1 MLQKL
6 FKFFKKSYLET
17 LIFLELSLEDNL
29 YIGPPLDDLDRHHWN
44 GRLVRRHANE
54 DRDRQIWNGK
64 TFCEIHLKL
73 QTPVDISLNYC
84 FKNIV
89 KFSNK
94 QWPVQHAGA
103 AAAESFHNQIEKSQS
118 GLTRLFY

>member
-1 MLQKL
+1 M
-6 FKFFKKSYLET
+6 
-17 LIFLELSLEDNL
+17 EDNL

-94 QWPVQHAGA
+94 QWPVQHTLVQQQRKVFIIR
-103 AAAESFHNQIEKSQS
+103 SKKVN
-118 GLTRLFY
+118 LD

>member
-29 YIGPPLDDLDRHHWN
+29 YIDPPLDDLDRHHWS
-44 GRLVRRHANE
+44 GRLVRRHATE

-64 TFCEIHLKL
+64 TFCDDLNSLKIANSNRYFTQLLLQKYCEIFK
-73 QTPVDISLNYC
+73 QTVACSSG
-84 FKNIV
+84 
-89 KFSNK
+89 KFS
-94 QWPVQHAGA
+94 
-103 AAAESFHNQIEKSQS
+103 
-118 GLTRLFY
+118 